1 MITVGM
7 DLEQFLEDPFGSGIQ
22 RVLQQ
27 LTLHWPASDVGALFA
42 IPHGDDFVIVDR
54 SQAQAILSLPFTMTR
69 SEAEERG
76 LAAHVRDALDSL
88 DVRRLT
94 AAELVDS
101 LDAWCLPEV
110 SYLPS
115 VLDRFEQF
123 AEQLPTVMIGYDTL
137 PMTQAQNYRI
147 PPWAAANASR
157 YFRILTRAG
166 GLLCISD
173 FARESIIERLRRDP
187 TLPIAVAHPGGDHLD
202 PARSVDVTRR
212 PGPVR
217 FLRLGTME
225 ARKHP
230 QEITAAF
237 QAVRSEGADIELAFV
252 GAPSTSDLGINDDI
266 ARAARDD
273 AALTWMTDAS
283 DADVQRLIDE
293 ADVFLSFGIE
303 GFGIPVVEAIRR
315 GTPVLFGG
323 TQPAAQALV
332 GVGAIDVGGDD
343 VDAIARSLRDYASPS
358 SVQAITRAVEPLRV
372 PQWRDFAQGLQDVV
386 VQVTRH

>member
-1 MITVGM
+1 MCSIP
-7 DLEQFLEDPFGSGIQ
+7 D
-22 RVLQQ
+22 VL
-27 LTLHWPASDVGALFA
+27 
-42 IPHGDDFVIVDR
+42 
-54 SQAQAILSLPFTMTR
+54 
-69 SEAEERG
+69 
-76 LAAHVRDALDSL
+76 
-88 DVRRLT
+88 RLT
-94 AAELVDS
+94 SSELVDS
-101 LDAWCLPEV
+101 LDVWCLPEV

-187 TLPIAVAHPGGDHLD
+187 TPPIAVAHPGGDHLD
-202 PARSVDVTRR
+202 PVRSVDVTRR

-237 QAVRSEGADIELAFV
+237 R
-252 GAPSTSDLGINDDI
+252 
-266 ARAARDD
+266 
-273 AALTWMTDAS
+273 
-283 DADVQRLIDE
+283 
-293 ADVFLSFGIE
+293 
-303 GFGIPVVEAIRR
+303 
-315 GTPVLFGG
+315 
-323 TQPAAQALV
+323 
-332 GVGAIDVGGDD
+332 
-343 VDAIARSLRDYASPS
+343 
-358 SVQAITRAVEPLRV
+358 
-372 PQWRDFAQGLQDVV
+372 
-386 VQVTRH
+386 